1 MSQGISF
8 SGLGSGLDTDAIIKQ
23 LTDIERRPIG
33 LIQTRQARLQQQKG
47 VIQQI
52 NSSLLTLAGSAE
64 KLSDDDL
71 FSIVK
76 VSSNDNSRVSVS
88 ATNEAAAGTFS
99 VEVLGLA
106 QARSLSTRSF
116 TTLDN
121 ALALSGEIVINDKA
135 VEIVAEDSLLD
146 VRDSINDA
154 NSGVNAQILSVSATD
169 NRLILTADV
178 VGSKGFG
185 IKDAS
190 STDVLESLGF
200 TSSETAVKT
209 AFANG
214 ARSDQFLEDTTAIGT
229 LLSLGS
235 PAAGTITVGDQ
246 TIDVDLA
253 TDSIN
258 DIRDKITAAAPTG
271 VTATVSS
278 SSEGGLTRFQLEIDG
293 TTTLVDNSGVLE
305 TLGVIDSG
313 GGIVDE
319 IIDGADSDVF
329 SSTTT
334 NVGALMGIG
343 TAPSGTVQI
352 AGQGVSIDLS
362 SDSLT
367 AIQTKINDAAISGVT
382 ATVTTASSEEGGSE
396 FRLRI
401 EGTTDFVDDANVLES
416 LGVIIGSNSAF
427 ESVARVLTS
436 GNTNQEKGAVLNPAG
451 NGAESSQ
458 LTSDTDAAGTLVGSS
473 AAGTVQI
480 GDAQVAIDLTTD
492 SLNAIRDKINAAGPT
507 GVTAVVNVVGPSDF
521 VLEIQGTTDFDD
533 ADGVLAAIG
542 VVGAS
547 SALTANT
554 KFEDVAG
561 ASVADGDTI
570 TISGTNHDGSQ
581 VSGTFTINSGSQSVN
596 NLLSNIEQLFGNAAS
611 ASLDASGRIVLADDQ
626 AGVSSL
632 SLTLAANNEGGGSLS
647 FGTHSATVA
656 GADARSSELQAG
668 EDAKFKVNGI
678 DLTRASNT
686 VDDAIQG
693 VTLSLLDAEVGEL
706 VDVTVTKDDTS
717 QVRSNIESFVADF
730 NNAMEVI
737 DTQIAVNPDTGEAGP
752 LAGDPTI
759 LGVQSRLRNVIAGQI
774 EGLQGGL
781 DALVLAGVAFD
792 RTGRLQVDGD
802 RLTSALTDNLDQVR
816 QLFTAQGNTSDGGVA
831 FVGSTKNTRAGSYDV
846 DITQAAV
853 KAEVLGTADLL
864 AGLAEDQTLTL
875 SQSNTQK
882 STEIELKA
890 GDTIDDIVAKIN
902 AAVDSDV
909 AEVRRASIGNTT
921 DGATAITDTT
931 LIGQVFG
938 SGVVDGDTIRI
949 QGTTHNGNSVTST
962 FTIDDVNAKTMGDL
976 LASVRNT
983 FSGDVST
990 SIDSE
995 GRIVVTDNQIGAS
1008 SLTVTLVEENEGG
1021 GSLNFGSIDVA
1032 EEGRLPIE
1040 VEASNQDGKLK
1051 IQHTSFGARNGF
1063 SIAQSLDQ
1071 LGIADAE
1078 ISGQDVEGTIN
1089 GEAAEGVGRILTGTD
1104 GDDSENTTG
1113 LGLRVSITDDE
1124 LAASGSQRGTVG
1136 LIYGVGRKLEDVLS
1150 FITDNFDGT
1159 LTNREQSIDDTLE
1172 SMDNQISTLERR
1184 VAQSRQNLV
1193 RKFASLEGSL
1203 ATLQAEGNFLSQ
1215 QLAGLAPRR

>member
-8 SGLGSGLDTDAIIKQ
+8 SGLGSGLDTDAIIQQ

-52 NSSLLTLAGSAE
+52 NSSLLTLADSAQR
-64 KLSDDDL
+64 LSDDDL
-71 FSIVK
+71 FSIVN
-76 VSSNDNSRVSVS
+76 VSSDDTSRVGVS

-116 TTLDN
+116 TTLDG
-121 ALALSGEIVINDKA
+121 ALSFSGEIVINGKA
-135 VEIVAEDSLLD
+135 VEIATEDSLLD

-154 NSGVNAQILSVSATD
+154 DTGVNAQILSVSAAD

-178 VGSKGFG
+178 VGSKGFD

-190 STDVLESLGF
+190 TTDVLESLGF
-200 TSSETAVKT
+200 TSSDTAVKT

-229 LLSLGS
+229 LLSLS
-235 PAAGTITVGDQ
+235 TPAAGTVTVGDQ
-246 TIDVDLA
+246 TVDIDLA

-258 DIRDKITAAAPTG
+258 DIRDKIAAAASTG

-305 TLGVIDSG
+305 IIGVLDSG
-313 GGIVDE
+313 GSIVDE

-343 TAPSGTVQI
+343 SAPSGTVQI
-352 AGQGVSIDLS
+352 AGQGVSIDLG

-382 ATVTTASSEEGGSE
+382 ATITTSSNEEGGSE

-416 LGVIIGSNSAF
+416 LGVIVGSNSAF

-436 GNTNQEKGAVLNPAG
+436 GTHNQEKGAVLNPVG
-451 NGAESSQ
+451 GGGESSQ
-458 LTSDTDAAGTLVGSS
+458 LASDTDAAGTLVGSS
-473 AAGTVQI
+473 AAGTVSI
-480 GDAQVAIDLTTD
+480 GDAQVAIDLATD

-533 ADGVLAAIG
+533 SNGVLAAIG

-547 SALTANT
+547 TALTANT
-554 KFEDVAG
+554 KFEDIAAAG
-561 ASVADGDTI
+561 VSNGDTI
-570 TISGTNHDGSQ
+570 TIAGTHRDGGQ
-581 VSGTFTINSGSQSVN
+581 VSGTFTINSTNQSVSG
-596 NLLSNIEQLFGNAAS
+596 LLSNIEQLFGNAAT
-611 ASLDASGRIVLADDQ
+611 ASIDASGRIVLTDDQ
-626 AGVSSL
+626 AGESSL
-632 SLTLAANNEGGGSLS
+632 ALTLTANNEGGGSLS
-647 FGTHSATVA
+647 FGTLSATVK
-656 GADARSSELQAG
+656 GAAARSSELQAG
-668 EDAKFKVNGI
+668 EDAEFRVNGI

-686 VDDAIQG
+686 VNDAIQG
-693 VTLSLLDAEVGEL
+693 VTLTLLEDEGGEL
-706 VDVTVTKDDTS
+706 VEVTVTKDDTS
-717 QVRSNIESFVADF
+717 QVRSNIDSFVADF

-759 LGVQSRLRNVIAGQI
+759 LGVQSRLRSVIAGQI
-774 EGLQGGL
+774 DGLQGGL
-781 DALVLAGVAFD
+781 DALVLTGIAFD
-792 RTGRLQVDGD
+792 RTGRLQIDD
-802 RLTSALTDNLDQVR
+802 ERLTSALTDNLDQVR
-816 QLFTAQGNTSDGGVA
+816 QLFTAQGNTTNTDVNFVA
-831 FVGSTKNTRAGSYDV
+831 STQNTRAGTYDI

-853 KAEVLGTADLL
+853 KAQVLGTADLV
-864 AGLAEDQTLTL
+864 AGLAQDQTLTIA
-875 SQSNTQK
+875 QTNTDK
-882 STEIELKA
+882 SAEIELKA
-890 GDTIDDIVAKIN
+890 GDTITDIVTKIN

-909 AEVRRASIGNTT
+909 AEVRRASVGNTT
-921 DGATAITDTT
+921 DGTAAITENT
-931 LIGQVFG
+931 LFGQVFG
-938 SGVVDGDTIRI
+938 SGVQNGDTIRI
-949 QGTTHNGNSVTST
+949 QGTTHNGDAVTSN
-962 FTIDDVNAKTMGDL
+962 FTIDDGNTKTMGDL

-983 FSGDVST
+983 FQGDIST

-995 GRIVVTDNQIGAS
+995 GRIVVTDNQVGAS
-1008 SLTVTLVEENEGG
+1008 SLTVTLVEQNEGG
-1021 GSLNFGSIDVA
+1021 GSLNFGSIDVV

-1040 VEASNQDGKLK
+1040 VEASNKDGKLQ
-1051 IQHTSFGARNGF
+1051 IEHTSFGSRNGF
-1063 SIAQSLDQ
+1063 SISQSIDQ
-1071 LGIADAE
+1071 LGIADDE
-1078 ISGQDVEGTIN
+1078 INGQDVQGTIN
-1089 GEAAEGVGRILTGTD
+1089 GETAEGVGRILTGN
-1104 GDDSENTTG
+1104 DDNDNTAG
-1113 LGLRVSITDDE
+1113 LGLRVNTTPDE
-1124 LAASGSQRGTVG
+1124 LAASGSQRGSIG
-1136 LIYGVGRKLEDVLS
+1136 LIYGIGRQLEDILS
-1150 FITDNFDGT
+1150 FITDSFDGT

-1172 SMDNQISTLERR
+1172 SLDDQISTLERR

-1215 QLAGLAPRR
+1215 QLAGLAPG